1 MSNQSDKQ
9 LQPRRRTIRS
19 FVRRTGRMTAGQ
31 ERALNELW
39 PRFGLEYTPLPIDMP
54 ELFGRDA
61 PLVLEIGFGNGESLV
76 QLAADAPQFDFIGI
90 EVHRPGAGHCMLHA
104 ETAELQ
110 NLRLVCHDALD
121 VLRHQI
127 ARDSLAR
134 INLYFPDP
142 WPKARHHK
150 RRILQHSFLELAAS
164 RLTVDG
170 CLHIATDW
178 ANYAEHIDEL
188 LAGQSWF
195 RVLERREHAG
205 NCALE
210 RPSTKFEKRG
220 LGKGHQIY
228 DWKLQRLS

>member
-1 MSNQSDKQ
+1 MSNHSDKQ
-9 LQPRRRTIRS
+9 SPQRKRTIRS

-31 ERALNELW
+31 ERAMSELW
-39 PRFGLEYTPLPIDMP
+39 PRYGFDYSPQPIDMR
-54 ELFGRDA
+54 EMFGRDA

-76 QLAADAPQFDFIGI
+76 QLAADTPQFNFIGI
-90 EVHRPGAGHCMLHA
+90 EVHRPGTGHCMLHA

-121 VLRHQI
+121 VLQHQI
-127 ARDSLAR
+127 GLNSLAR

-150 RRILQHSFLELAAS
+150 RRILQHSFLQLAAS
-164 RLTVDG
+164 RLSANG

-188 LAGQSWF
+188 LAEQSSF
-195 RVLERREHAG
+195 QMLERREHAG
-205 NCALE
+205 DCALE
-210 RPSTKFEKRG
+210 RAAAVTARYLVVTMVPHCDS
-220 LGKGHQIY
+220 
-228 DWKLQRLS
+228 